1 MTPVY
6 RILPTDPSPLRVLH
20 SLAPAVML
28 VSIYQTELDPPRS
41 DIEPIPNGLG
51 TLEGLVRVLLEP
63 GGSGDSGGRAG
74 ERWVSLL
81 PTKRRLESGKRSGGS
96 TRLAV
101 LDQLRKMVCVLTG
114 DVEDEYSRPTPNGLI
129 LD

>member
-1 MTPVY
+1 
-6 RILPTDPSPLRVLH
+6 
-20 SLAPAVML
+20 ML